1 MVLTLP
7 IIYNHYIDCQFKNP
21 IYPLAFVFTNAAFMT
36 PQFQNKTALKLPSLS
51 SLSFCNLSLYSNSCI
66 STTKKPWP
74 YNIIKTNDD
83 SKQEKF
89 VRARKDVSKIA
100 IIGGGLCGVTAAK
113 ALVSRM
119 KEKGL
124 EKDIDITIFESDL
137 KFMND
142 EKVCIEDKSNG
153 KPKWKAAAARNANS
167 LGEYTLL
174 LYVLSFLAMSSSNI
188 LFKKIYTTIYIQYQE
203 LQCIS

>member
-7 IIYNHYIDCQFKNP
+7 IMNNHYFDCQFKNP
-21 IYPLAFVFTNAAFMT
+21 IYPLAFVFTNAACMT
-36 PQFQNKTALKLPSLS
+36 SQFPTKTVLKSPSLS
-51 SLSFCNLSLYSNSCI
+51 SLSFLNLPLYSNSCI

-74 YNIIKTNDD
+74 YNIMKTKNDD
-83 SKQEKF
+83 SKKQEK
-89 VRARKDVSKIA
+89 VVIARGRKDVPKKIA

-119 KEKGL
+119 KAKGL

-142 EKVCIEDKSNG
+142 DKVCIEDKSSG

-167 LGEYTLL
+167 LGELKL
-174 LYVLSFLAMSSSNI
+174 FVISSFFFAHIYFINI
-188 LFKKIYTTIYIQYQE
+188 YEVRFI
-203 LQCIS
+203 

>member
-1 MVLTLP
+1 MVVRSP
-7 IIYNHYIDCQFKNP
+7 IIDNHYFDCQFKNP
-21 IYPLAFVFTNAAFMT
+21 IYPLAFAFTNTVCMKS
-36 PQFQNKTALKLPSLS
+36 QFQTKSIMKLPSLLP
-51 SLSFCNLSLYSNSCI
+51 SLSVLNFTLYSNSCI

-74 YNIIKTNDD
+74 YNITKTHD
-83 SKQEKF
+83 SKKKK
-89 VRARKDVSKIA
+89 VVVSRGRKDKDVPKIA

-142 EKVCIEDKSNG
+142 EHLCIKDNG

-167 LGEYTLL
+167 LGECN
-174 LYVLSFLAMSSSNI
+174 VEMVVIDCLSFLI
-188 LFKKIYTTIYIQYQE
+188 IVKR
-203 LQCIS
+203 